1 MGSFAWLLQW
11 PIRALILLLVARLP
25 LGVELASFPV
35 ALLSA
40 VVIGLLGTLLIFPL
54 KLLLGPIWFVTSLGG
69 LISPVSFLF
78 NWVITIVL
86 FGLASWLIDGFRLQN
101 GFVSAILGGLAYS
114 ILSSVVLRWFGLE
127 VPLTRAM
134 VSAAGLG

>member
-1 MGSFAWLLQW
+1 M
-11 PIRALILLLVARLP
+11 
-25 LGVELASFPV
+25 
-35 ALLSA
+35 
-40 VVIGLLGTLLIFPL
+40 
-54 KLLLGPIWFVTSLGG
+54 
-69 LISPVSFLF
+69 SFLF